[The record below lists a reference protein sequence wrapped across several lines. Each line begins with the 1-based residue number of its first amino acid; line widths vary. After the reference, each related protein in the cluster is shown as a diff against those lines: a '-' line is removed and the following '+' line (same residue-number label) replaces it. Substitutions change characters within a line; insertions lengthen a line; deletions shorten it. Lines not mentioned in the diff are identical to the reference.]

1 MTTEKMNVVQKL
13 AALRSKVPYIQKEQK
28 QYIKFSVV
36 SSETVLKEFWG
47 HMNDLGILL
56 KTDIT
61 EKNVDRIEIGANS
74 KSGKKIYSYLV
85 TLTLR
90 YTWINVDDREDQLI
104 TEFIGISDDENSS
117 YAFGQALTYAE
128 KTFFLKEFN
137 IPTDDMDPDTFQQEV
152 LKRIPASD
160 EQIAAVYVQM
170 DKLAEYTD
178 QLREA
183 FLEQA
188 KMTNSIAP
196 AKKPEDFSAFEVGLM
211 LNTLTKWVNGYEKK
225 AKKNAEKV

>member
-1 MTTEKMNVVQKL
+1 MTVEKMNIVQKL
-13 AALRSKVPYIQKEQK
+13 ALLRSKVPYIQKEQK

-47 HMNDLGILL
+47 HMNELGIIL

-61 EKNVDRIEIGANS
+61 EKTVDRIEIGASS
-74 KSGKKIYSYLV
+74 KGKKIYSYLV

-90 YTWINVDDREDQLI
+90 YTWINVDNQSDQLI

-160 EQIAAVYVQM
+160 EQVAAVYVQM
-170 DKLAEYTD
+170 DKLAAYTD
-178 QLREA
+178 QRREA

-188 KMTNSIAP
+188 KMTNGIGA
-196 AKKPEDFSAFEVGLM
+196 AKKPEDFSAFEVGMM